1 MDENLKKLKM
11 DLDAE
16 IRKMNSLDDISREK
30 LDKLLGYVDIKLQKP
45 SDPANHDRLIGHLED
60 NIHHFEATHPDL
72 TMVMN
77 RMLILLS
84 NLGI

>member
-11 DLDAE
+11 DLDAK
-16 IRKMNSLDDISREK
+16 IRRAKDLDDISREK
-30 LDKLLGYVDIKLQKP
+30 LDKLLGYLDTKVQTP
-45 SDPANHDRLIGHLED
+45 NDPENHDQLIGHLED
-60 NIHHFEATHPDL
+60 SIHYFEATHPDL

-77 RMLILLS
+77 NLLTMLS

>member
-16 IRKMNSLDDISREK
+16 IRKMQGLDDVAREK
-30 LDKLLGYVDIKLQKP
+30 LDKLVSYVDIKLKKP
-45 SDPANHDRLIGHLED
+45 HDPDNHDILIGHLED
-60 NIHHFEATHPDL
+60 NIHHFEVSHPDL
-72 TMVMN
+72 TMVMD

-84 NLGI
+84 NLGV

>member
-16 IRKMNSLDDISREK
+16 IRKMENLDDISREK
-30 LDKLLGYVDIKLQKP
+30 LDKLVSHVETKLQKP
-45 SDPANHDRLIGHLED
+45 YDPAHHDRLIGHLED
-60 NIHHFEATHPDL
+60 NIHYFEVTHPDL

-77 RMLILLS
+77 NILILLS
-84 NLGI
+84 NFGI